1 MILACFES
9 SWDDDIHADNHFEQL
24 GDDLVSRTTV
34 SRLEVLVDVE
44 ESLCWRIK
52 LEFHFL
58 GDLKLEDDVRVLG
71 VSLSQRFVESKDER
85 VVDVVVVWEQEGFDY
100 VLEENLVVEGVA
112 VELHVVHVEVCG
124 VLASWHDEV
133 ELVDSANEFS
143 HVLVEFGVLAD
154 LFFECLGESHV
165 VSSSFLVL
173 IFFGGWGVSFVPWKT
188 LWDEESDI
196 TQDVVSVVEVFERDV
211 EFYFVSSEEMGV
223 FNAREVDAEDF
234 VV

>member
-1 MILACFES
+1 M
-9 SWDDDIHADNHFEQL
+9 
-24 GDDLVSRTTV
+24 
-34 SRLEVLVDVE
+34 DVE

-58 GDLKLEDDVRVLG
+58 CDLKLEDDVRVLG
-71 VSLSQRFVESKDER
+71 VTLSQRFVESKDER
-85 VVDVVVVWEQEGFDY
+85 VVNVVVVWEQEGFDY
-100 VLEENLVVEGVA
+100 VLEENLVVESVTM
-112 VELHVVHVEVCG
+112 ELHVVHVEVCG

-133 ELVDSANEFS
+133 KLVDSADEFS

-165 VSSSFLVL
+165 VSLDGFFFHFCRFSARRGFLGVPFFSSFLVL
-173 IFFGGWGVSFVPWKT
+173 IFFGSWVVGFVPWKT

-196 TQDVVSVVEVFERDV
+196 TQDVVRVVEVFERDV
-211 EFYFVSSEEMGV
+211 EFYFVSSEEMGI